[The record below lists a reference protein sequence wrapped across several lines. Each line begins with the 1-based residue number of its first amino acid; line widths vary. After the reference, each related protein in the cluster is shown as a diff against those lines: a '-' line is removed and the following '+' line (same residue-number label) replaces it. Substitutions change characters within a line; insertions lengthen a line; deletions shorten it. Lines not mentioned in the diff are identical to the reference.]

1 MKKKISLLVF
11 IISVTTGSFCFL
23 AEEKNSVETLL
34 FDNIEALAQKEGGD
48 FYRCYGWGEIDC
60 YGLKVEFMID
70 GMDLD

>member
-23 AEEKNSVETLL
+23 TEEKNSVETLL
-34 FDNIEALAQKEGGD
+34 FDNIEALAQGEEST
-48 FYRCYGWGEIDC
+48 YRCYGWGEVDC
-60 YGLKVEFMID
+60 YGHKVEYMVS